1 MSILGLYGSASA
13 GLYGSR
19 SAGLM
24 KVAREVEGEWK
35 SSGDSELLRAIGV
48 PPKDSVSRGDE
59 G

>member
-35 SSGDSELLRAIGV
+35 SFGDSELTAQGNWGT
-48 PPKDSVSRGDE
+48 PKGFSKQRR
-59 G
+59 